1 MVDAKLRTYILILR
15 RRSGNSGCCP
25 TKHQYIAG
33 RVEFKSISILKA
45 GTNNDNADAAAE
57 AIE

>member
-33 RVEFKSISILKA
+33 RVEFKSILKA
-45 GTNNDNADAAAE
+45 GTNNDNADAAAAE